1 MYKRSRSNKYG
12 SPTQPRPRQHD
23 KSPTVIAGTRIN
35 KYNKKVYK
43 LTEEHEQIVER
54 EVHKGQDAQELEGK
68 S

>member
-1 MYKRSRSNKYG
+1 MFKRSRSNKYG